1 MVEIYKELENIAE
14 CPYCHTKVTYDKS
27 DLKGDYEFTGFGTVH
42 WTYIDC
48 PKCKNQIQF

>member
-1 MVEIYKELENIAE
+1 MVEIYKEPENIAE

-27 DLKGDYEFTGFGTVH
+27 DLKGDYEFTGCGTVH